1 MSTNYVTNVLGDVPP
16 VPYALSDH
24 QTRWGPARKKG
35 MLKQAGFFHLAP
47 LDFETHANL
56 QKHEIKGF
64 TVFNQYVMPKLRK
77 CKTAKLKGF
86 TVLQC
91 AKTRI
96 LLVLQLVPLNWIL
109 LALL

>member
-1 MSTNYVTNVLGDVPP
+1 MIYSHKVVGLNGLTSHDSAQPP
-16 VPYALSDH
+16 VIVTAN
-24 QTRWGPARKKG
+24 T
-35 MLKQAGFFHLAP
+35 FFHLAP

-56 QKHEIKGF
+56 QKREIKGF

-77 CKTAKLKGF
+77 CKSAKLKGF

-91 AKTRI
+91 VRTRI
-96 LLVLQLVPLNWIL
+96 LLVLQLVPLHWIL